1 MFQKTRLQLTL
12 LNSIVFI
19 VLIAILSRTIYF
31 YTENQIY
38 RDVNDSLKQDYRG
51 FSNGGMPGGRPQ
63 GEFLLGPGPSV
74 IVWGPNDTIIEP
86 RLSVDNFIK
95 VNESEFYPKRF
106 DEIEEISVNGA
117 TYRALSTKVDTEY
130 GEMTVQFIRNVDTE
144 KEMLDLLLLILF
156 VGGGIGSLVAVGA
169 GYLLAG
175 RALIPVKKSWDQ
187 QQQFVSDASHEIRTP
202 LAVIQSRADL
212 LFQSPNATIEE
223 KAVDISII
231 SKEVRRLNKLV
242 NGLLTLTRTDSN
254 QMEVKKANFFLDDL
268 LLEIVEQY
276 TDIASFEEK
285 TITSYA
291 PNQVVFLGDKER
303 IHQLLVI
310 LVDNAMKFTDEGSVI
325 SISCVKNSSSIIL
338 SVEDNGKG
346 IPQEEIPKIFNRF
359 YQIEQSR
366 SVNEG
371 SGLGLSIAKW
381 IVNTHQGTIKVT
393 SKPNTSTR
401 FEITFPRNQKIN
413 NGFKKTYNR
422 NRF

>member
-19 VLIAILSRTIYF
+19 VLIAILSRMIYF

-38 RDVNDSLKQDYRG
+38 KDVNDSLNQDYSD
-51 FSNGGMPGGRPQ
+51 FNNGGRPGGRPQ

-74 IVWGPNDTIIEP
+74 IVWGPDDTIIEP

-95 VNESEFYPKRF
+95 INESEFYPERF
-106 DEIEEISVNGA
+106 DEIEEISVNGQ
-117 TYRALSTKVDTEY
+117 TFRALSTKVDTEY

-144 KEMLDLLLLILF
+144 KEMLDRLLLILF

-254 QMEVKKANFFLDDL
+254 QMEVNKSNFFLDDL
-268 LLEIVEQY
+268 LMDIVEQY
-276 TDIASFEEK
+276 TDIASFQEK
-285 TITSYA
+285 SIISHA
-291 PNQVVFLGDKER
+291 PEQVVFHGDKER

-310 LVDNAMKFTDEGSVI
+310 LVDNAMKFTEEGGEI
-325 SISCVKNSSSIIL
+325 SLSCIKNASSIIL
-338 SVEDNGKG
+338 TVEDNGKG
-346 IPQEEIPKIFNRF
+346 IPQEDLPLIFNRF
-359 YQIEQSR
+359 YQVEQSR
-366 SVNEG
+366 SANEG

-381 IVNTHQGTIKVT
+381 IVNTHQGNIKVT
-393 SKPNTSTR
+393 SEQNERTR
-401 FEITFPRNQKIN
+401 FEITFPRNQRKN
-413 NGFKKTYNR
+413 
-422 NRF
+422 

>member
-74 IVWGPNDTIIEP
+74 IVWGPDDTIIEP
-86 RLSVDNFIK
+86 RLSEDHFFK
-95 VNESEFYPKRF
+95 VNEQQFFPKRF
-106 DEIEEISVNGA
+106 DEIEEISVNGY

-144 KEMLDLLLLILF
+144 KEMLDRLLLILF

-254 QMEVKKANFFLDDL
+254 QMEVKKASFFLDDL

-310 LVDNAMKFTDEGSVI
+310 LVDNAMKFTDEGGVI

-366 SVNEG
+366 SANEG
-371 SGLGLSIAKW
+371 SGLGLSIAEW

-393 SKPNTSTR
+393 SEPNTSTR
-401 FEITFPRNQKIN
+401 FEITFPRNQKN
-413 NGFKKTYNR
+413 K
-422 NRF
+422 

>member
-38 RDVNDSLKQDYRG
+38 KEVNESLEQR
-51 FSNGGMPGGRPQ
+51 NVGMPGGRPQ

-74 IVWGPNDTIIEP
+74 IVWGPDDTIIEP
-86 RLSVDNFIK
+86 RLREDSFFK
-95 VNESEFYPKRF
+95 VNESKFFPKTF
-106 DEIEEISVNGA
+106 DKIEEISVNGA
-117 TYRALSTKVDTEY
+117 TYRALSTQGYTDY
-130 GEMTVQFIRNVDTE
+130 GEMTVQFIRNVDSE
-144 KEMLDLLLLILF
+144 KDMLNRLLLILI

-212 LFQSPNATIEE
+212 LFQSPSSTIEE

-268 LLEIVEQY
+268 LMDIVEQY
-276 TDIASFEEK
+276 TDIASFQEK
-285 TITSYA
+285 SIISHA
-291 PNQVVFLGDKER
+291 PEQVVFHGDKER

-310 LVDNAMKFTDEGSVI
+310 LVDNAMKFTEEGGEI
-325 SISCVKNSSSIIL
+325 SLSCIKNASSINL

-346 IPQEEIPKIFNRF
+346 IPQEELPLIFNRF
-359 YQIEQSR
+359 YQVEQSR
-366 SVNEG
+366 SANEG

-393 SKPNTSTR
+393 SEPNTSTR
-401 FEITFPRNQKIN
+401 FEIIFPRNQ
-413 NGFKKTYNR
+413 R
-422 NRF
+422 NK

>member
-38 RDVNDSLKQDYRG
+38 RDVNDSLKKDYRG
-51 FSNGGMPGGRPQ
+51 FINGGMPGGRPQ

-74 IVWGPNDTIIEP
+74 IVWGPEDTIIEP
-86 RLSVDNFIK
+86 RLSVDDYFK
-95 VNESEFYPKRF
+95 VNESKFHPEKF
-106 DEIEEISVNGA
+106 DEIEEIPANGY
-117 TYRALSTKVDTEY
+117 TYRALSTKVDTDY
-130 GEMTVQFIRNVDTE
+130 GELIVQFIRNVDSE
-144 KEMLDLLLLILF
+144 KDMLDRLLLILF

-175 RALIPVKKSWDQ
+175 RALIPVKRSWDQ

-254 QMEVKKANFFLDDL
+254 QVQVNKANFFLDDL
-268 LLEIVEQY
+268 LMDIVEQY
-276 TDIASFEEK
+276 TDIASFQEK
-285 TITSYA
+285 TIISHA
-291 PNQVVFLGDKER
+291 PEQVVFHGDKER
-303 IHQLLVI
+303 MHQLLVI
-310 LVDNAMKFTDEGSVI
+310 LVDNAMKFTEKGGEI
-325 SISCVKNSSSIIL
+325 SLSCIKNAASIIL
-338 SVEDNGKG
+338 AVEDNGIG
-346 IPQEEIPKIFNRF
+346 MPQEELPLIFNRF
-359 YQIEQSR
+359 YQVEQSR
-366 SVNEG
+366 SANEG

-381 IVNTHQGTIKVT
+381 IVQAHQGNIKVT
-393 SKPNTSTR
+393 SEQNVRTR
-401 FEITFPRNQKIN
+401 FEIIFPRNQK
-413 NGFKKTYNR
+413 KM
-422 NRF
+422 

>member
-38 RDVNDSLKQDYRG
+38 KDVNDSLIKDYRD
-51 FSNGGMPGGRPQ
+51 FNNGGMPGGRPQ

-74 IVWGPNDTIIEP
+74 IVWGPDDTIIEP
-86 RLSVDNFIK
+86 RLSVDHFFK
-95 VNESEFYPKRF
+95 VNEQQFFPKNF
-106 DEIEEISVNGA
+106 DEIEEISVNGY
-117 TYRALSTKVDTEY
+117 TYRALSTKVDTGY
-130 GEMTVQFIRNVDTE
+130 GEMAVQFIKNVDTE
-144 KEMLDLLLLILF
+144 KEMLDRLLLILF

-254 QMEVKKANFFLDDL
+254 QMEVKKSNFFLDDL
-268 LLEIVEQY
+268 LMDIVEQY
-276 TDIASFEEK
+276 ADIASFQEK
-285 TITSYA
+285 SIISHA
-291 PNQVVFLGDKER
+291 PEQVVFHGDKER

-310 LVDNAMKFTDEGSVI
+310 LVDNAMKFTEEGGEI
-325 SISCVKNSSSIIL
+325 SLSCIKNASSIIL
-338 SVEDNGKG
+338 TVEDNGIG
-346 IPQEEIPKIFNRF
+346 IPQEELPLIFNRF
-359 YQIEQSR
+359 YQVEQSR
-366 SVNEG
+366 SANEG

-381 IVNTHQGTIKVT
+381 IVNTHQGNIKVT
-393 SKPNTSTR
+393 SEQNERTR
-401 FEITFPRNQKIN
+401 FEITFPRNQRKN
-413 NGFKKTYNR
+413 
-422 NRF
+422 

>member
-38 RDVNDSLKQDYRG
+38 KDVNDSLKQDYRD
-51 FSNGGMPGGRPQ
+51 FNNGGMPGGRPQ

-74 IVWGPNDTIIEP
+74 IVWGPDDTIIEP
-86 RLSVDNFIK
+86 RLSVDNFFK
-95 VNESEFYPKRF
+95 VNEQKFFPKTF
-106 DEIEEISVNGA
+106 DDIEEISVNGY
-117 TYRALSTKVDTEY
+117 TYRALSTQVDTEY
-130 GEMTVQFIRNVDTE
+130 GEMAVQFIRNVDTE
-144 KEMLDLLLLILF
+144 KEMLDRLLLILF

-254 QMEVKKANFFLDDL
+254 QMEVKKSNFFLDDL
-268 LLEIVEQY
+268 LMDIVEQY
-276 TDIASFEEK
+276 TDIASFQEK
-285 TITSYA
+285 SIISHA
-291 PNQVVFLGDKER
+291 PEQVVFHGDKER

-310 LVDNAMKFTDEGSVI
+310 LVDNAMKFTGEGGEI
-325 SISCVKNSSSIIL
+325 SLSCIKNASSIIL
-338 SVEDNGKG
+338 TVEDNGIG
-346 IPQEEIPKIFNRF
+346 IPQEDLPLIFNRF
-359 YQIEQSR
+359 YQVEQSR
-366 SVNEG
+366 SANEG

-381 IVNTHQGTIKVT
+381 IVNTHQGNIKVT
-393 SKPNTSTR
+393 SEQNERTR
-401 FEITFPRNQKIN
+401 FEITFPRNQRKN
-413 NGFKKTYNR
+413 
-422 NRF
+422 

>member
-74 IVWGPNDTIIEP
+74 IVWGPDDTIIEP

-144 KEMLDLLLLILF
+144 KEMLDRLLLILF

-254 QMEVKKANFFLDDL
+254 QMEVKKASFFLDDL

-285 TITSYA
+285 TITSHA

-310 LVDNAMKFTDEGSVI
+310 LVDNAMKFTDEGGVI

-366 SVNEG
+366 SANEG
-371 SGLGLSIAKW
+371 SGLGLSIAEW

-393 SKPNTSTR
+393 SEPNTSTR
-401 FEITFPRNQKIN
+401 FEITFPRNQKN
-413 NGFKKTYNR
+413 K
-422 NRF
+422 

>member
-74 IVWGPNDTIIEP
+74 IVWGPDDTIIEP

-144 KEMLDLLLLILF
+144 KEMLDRLLLILF

-254 QMEVKKANFFLDDL
+254 QMEVKKASFFLDDL

-310 LVDNAMKFTDEGSVI
+310 LVDNAMKFTDEGGVI
-325 SISCVKNSSSIIL
+325 SISCVKNSSSVIL

-366 SVNEG
+366 SANEG

-393 SKPNTSTR
+393 SEPNTSTR
-401 FEITFPRNQKIN
+401 FEITFPRNQKN
-413 NGFKKTYNR
+413 K
-422 NRF
+422 

>member
-1 MFQKTRLQLTL
+1 MFQKTRLQLTI

-38 RDVNDSLKQDYRG
+38 RDVNDSLQQDYRD
-51 FSNGGMPGGRPQ
+51 FNNGGRPGGRPQ

-74 IVWGPNDTIIEP
+74 IIWGPDDTIIEP
-86 RLSVDNFIK
+86 RLSADNFYK
-95 VNESEFYPKRF
+95 VNELEFYPERF
-106 DEIEEISVNGA
+106 EEIEEISVNGY

-130 GEMTVQFIRNVDTE
+130 GKMTVQFIRNVDTE
-144 KEMLDLLLLILF
+144 KEMLDRLLLILF

-254 QMEVKKANFFLDDL
+254 QIEVKKSNFFLDDL
-268 LLEIVEQY
+268 LMDIVEQY
-276 TDIASFEEK
+276 RDIASFQEK
-285 TITSYA
+285 SIISHA
-291 PNQVVFLGDKER
+291 PEQVVFHGDKER

-310 LVDNAMKFTDEGSVI
+310 LVDNAMKFTEEGGEI
-325 SISCVKNSSSIIL
+325 SLSCIKNASSIIL
-338 SVEDNGKG
+338 TVEDNGEG
-346 IPQEEIPKIFNRF
+346 IPQEDLPLIFNRF
-359 YQIEQSR
+359 YQVEQSR
-366 SVNEG
+366 SANEG

-381 IVNTHQGTIKVT
+381 IVNTHQGNIKVT
-393 SKPNTSTR
+393 SEQNERTR
-401 FEITFPRNQKIN
+401 FEITFPRNQKKN
-413 NGFKKTYNR
+413 
-422 NRF
+422 

>member
-38 RDVNDSLKQDYRG
+38 RDVNDSLKKDYRG
-51 FSNGGMPGGRPQ
+51 FISGGMPGGRPQ

-74 IVWGPNDTIIEP
+74 IVWGPEDTIIEP
-86 RLSVDNFIK
+86 RLSVDDYFK
-95 VNESEFYPKRF
+95 VNESKFHPGKF
-106 DEIEEISVNGA
+106 DEIEEIPVNGY
-117 TYRALSTKVDTEY
+117 TYRALSTKVDTDY
-130 GEMTVQFIRNVDTE
+130 GELIVQFIRNVDSE
-144 KEMLDLLLLILF
+144 KDMLDRLLLILI

-175 RALIPVKKSWDQ
+175 RALIPVKRSWDQ

-254 QMEVKKANFFLDDL
+254 QVQVNKANFFLDDL
-268 LLEIVEQY
+268 LMDIVEQY
-276 TDIASFEEK
+276 TDIASFQEK
-285 TITSYA
+285 TIISHA
-291 PNQVVFLGDKER
+291 PEQVVFHGDKER
-303 IHQLLVI
+303 MHQLLVI
-310 LVDNAMKFTDEGSVI
+310 LVDNAMKFTDAGGEI
-325 SISCVKNSSSIIL
+325 SLSCAKNASSIIL
-338 SVEDNGKG
+338 SVEDNGMG
-346 IPQEEIPKIFNRF
+346 IPQEELPLIFNRF
-359 YQIEQSR
+359 YQVEQSR
-366 SVNEG
+366 SANEG

-381 IVNTHQGTIKVT
+381 IVQAHQGNIKVT
-393 SKPNTSTR
+393 SEQNVRTR
-401 FEITFPRNQKIN
+401 FEIVFPRNQK
-413 NGFKKTYNR
+413 KM
-422 NRF
+422 

>member
-38 RDVNDSLKQDYRG
+38 MDVNDSLKKDYRD
-51 FSNGGMPGGRPQ
+51 FNNGGMPGGRPQ

-74 IVWGPNDTIIEP
+74 IVWGPDETIIEP

-95 VNESEFYPKRF
+95 VNESEFYPERF
-106 DEIEEISVNGA
+106 DEIEEISVNGP

-144 KEMLDLLLLILF
+144 KEMLDRLLLILF

-212 LFQSPNATIEE
+212 LFQSPSATIEE

-254 QMEVKKANFFLDDL
+254 QMEVKKSNFFLDDL
-268 LLEIVEQY
+268 LMDIVEQY
-276 TDIASFEEK
+276 TDIASFQEK
-285 TITSYA
+285 SIISHV
-291 PNQVVFLGDKER
+291 PEQVVFHGDKER

-310 LVDNAMKFTDEGSVI
+310 LVDNAMKFTEEGGEI
-325 SISCVKNSSSIIL
+325 SLSCIKNSSSIIL
-338 SVEDNGKG
+338 TVEDNGKG
-346 IPQEEIPKIFNRF
+346 IPQEDLPLIFNRF
-359 YQIEQSR
+359 YQVEQSR
-366 SVNEG
+366 SANEG

-381 IVNTHQGTIKVT
+381 IVNTHQGNIKVT
-393 SKPNTSTR
+393 SEQNERTR
-401 FEITFPRNQKIN
+401 FEITFPRNQR
-413 NGFKKTYNR
+413 KT
-422 NRF
+422 

>member
-31 YTENQIY
+31 YTEDQIY
-38 RDVNDSLKQDYRG
+38 KDVNDSLEQDYRD
-51 FSNGGMPGGRPQ
+51 FNNGGMPGGRPQ

-74 IVWGPNDTIIEP
+74 IVWGPDDTIIEP
-86 RLSVDNFIK
+86 RLSVDHFFK
-95 VNESEFYPKRF
+95 VNEQQFYPEKF
-106 DEIEEISVNGA
+106 DEIEEISVNGP

-130 GEMTVQFIRNVDTE
+130 GEMTIQFIRNVDTE
-144 KEMLDLLLLILF
+144 KEMLDRLLLILF

-175 RALIPVKKSWDQ
+175 RALIPIKKSWDQ

-254 QMEVKKANFFLDDL
+254 QMEVKKSNFFLDDL
-268 LLEIVEQY
+268 LIDIVEQY
-276 TDIASFEEK
+276 TDIASFQEK
-285 TITSYA
+285 SIISHA
-291 PNQVVFLGDKER
+291 PEQVVFHGDKER

-310 LVDNAMKFTDEGSVI
+310 LVDNAMKFTEEGGEI
-325 SISCVKNSSSIIL
+325 TLSCIKNASSIIL
-338 SVEDNGKG
+338 TVEDNGKG
-346 IPQEEIPKIFNRF
+346 IPQEELPLIFNRF
-359 YQIEQSR
+359 YQVEQSR
-366 SVNEG
+366 SANEG

-381 IVNTHQGTIKVT
+381 IVNTHQGNIKVT
-393 SKPNTSTR
+393 SEQNERTR
-401 FEITFPRNQKIN
+401 FEITFPRNQRKN
-413 NGFKKTYNR
+413 
-422 NRF
+422 

>member
-38 RDVNDSLKQDYRG
+38 KDVNDSLNKDYRG
-51 FSNGGMPGGRPQ
+51 FNNGGMPGGRPQ

-74 IVWGPNDTIIEP
+74 IVWGPDDTIIEP
-86 RLSVDNFIK
+86 RLSVDNFFK
-95 VNESEFYPKRF
+95 VNEQQFFPKTF
-106 DEIEEISVNGA
+106 DEIEEISVNGY
-117 TYRALSTKVDTEY
+117 TYRALSTKVDTGY
-130 GEMTVQFIRNVDTE
+130 GEMAVQFIRNVDTE
-144 KEMLDLLLLILF
+144 KEMLDNLLLILF

-187 QQQFVSDASHEIRTP
+187 QQLFVSDASHEIRTP

-254 QMEVKKANFFLDDL
+254 QMEVKKSNFFLDDL
-268 LLEIVEQY
+268 LMDIVEQY
-276 TDIASFEEK
+276 TDIASFQEK
-285 TITSYA
+285 SIISHA
-291 PNQVVFLGDKER
+291 PEQVVFHGDKER

-310 LVDNAMKFTDEGSVI
+310 LVDNAMKFTEEGGEI
-325 SISCVKNSSSIIL
+325 SLSCIKNASSIIL
-338 SVEDNGKG
+338 TVEDNGKG
-346 IPQEEIPKIFNRF
+346 IPQEDLPLIFNRF
-359 YQIEQSR
+359 YQVEQSR
-366 SVNEG
+366 SANEG

-381 IVNTHQGTIKVT
+381 IVNTHQGNIKVT
-393 SKPNTSTR
+393 SELNERTR
-401 FEITFPRNQKIN
+401 FEITFPRNQRKN
-413 NGFKKTYNR
+413 
-422 NRF
+422 

>member
-31 YTENQIY
+31 YTENQVY
-38 RDVNDSLKQDYRG
+38 KEVNESLEKRD
-51 FSNGGMPGGRPQ
+51 GGMPGGRPQ

-74 IVWGPNDTIIEP
+74 IVWGPDDTIIEP
-86 RLSVDNFIK
+86 RLREDSFIK
-95 VNESEFYPKRF
+95 VNESKFFPKRF
-106 DEIEEISVNGA
+106 DKIEEISVNGY
-117 TYRALSTKVDTEY
+117 TYRALSTQGYTDY
-130 GEMTVQFIRNVDTE
+130 GEVTVQFIRNVDTE
-144 KEMLDLLLLILF
+144 KEMLNRLLLILI

-212 LFQSPNATIEE
+212 LFQSPSSTIEE

-291 PNQVVFLGDKER
+291 PTQVVFLGDKER

-310 LVDNAMKFTDEGSVI
+310 LVDNAMKFTDEGGVI

-366 SVNEG
+366 SANEG

-393 SKPNTSTR
+393 SEPNTSTR
-401 FEITFPRNQKIN
+401 FEITFPRNQKN
-413 NGFKKTYNR
+413 K
-422 NRF
+422 

>member
-38 RDVNDSLKQDYRG
+38 RDVNDSLKKDYRG
-51 FSNGGMPGGRPQ
+51 FINGGMPGGRPQ

-74 IVWGPNDTIIEP
+74 IVWGPEDTIIEP
-86 RLSVDNFIK
+86 RLSVDDFFK
-95 VNESEFYPKRF
+95 VNESKFHPEKF
-106 DEIEEISVNGA
+106 DEIEEIPVNGY
-117 TYRALSTKVDTEY
+117 TYRALSTKVDTDY
-130 GEMTVQFIRNVDTE
+130 GELIVQFIRNVDSE
-144 KEMLDLLLLILF
+144 KDMLDRLLLILF

-175 RALIPVKKSWDQ
+175 RALIPVKRSWDQ

-254 QMEVKKANFFLDDL
+254 QVQVNKANFFLDDL
-268 LLEIVEQY
+268 LMDIVEQY
-276 TDIASFEEK
+276 TDIASFQEK
-285 TITSYA
+285 TIVSHA
-291 PNQVVFLGDKER
+291 PEQVVFHGDKER

-310 LVDNAMKFTDEGSVI
+310 LVDNAMKFTEEGGEI
-325 SISCVKNSSSIIL
+325 TLSCIKNAASIIL
-338 SVEDNGKG
+338 AVEDNGIG
-346 IPQEEIPKIFNRF
+346 MPQEELPLIFNRF
-359 YQIEQSR
+359 YQVEQSR
-366 SVNEG
+366 SANEG

-381 IVNTHQGTIKVT
+381 IVQAHQGNIKVT
-393 SKPNTSTR
+393 SEQNVRTR
-401 FEITFPRNQKIN
+401 FEIIFPRNQK
-413 NGFKKTYNR
+413 KM
-422 NRF
+422 

>member
-19 VLIAILSRTIYF
+19 ILLAILSRTIYF
-31 YTENQIY
+31 YTETQIY
-38 RDVNDSLKQDYRG
+38 KDVNNSLVQVYRDFNNTLRG
-51 FSNGGMPGGRPQ
+51 NGGMPDGRRPQ

-74 IVWGPNDTIIEP
+74 IVWTPDNTIFEP
-86 RLSVDNFIK
+86 RLSEDNFFK
-95 VNESEFYPKRF
+95 VNESKFYPKKF
-106 DEIEEISVNGA
+106 DKIEEISVNGP
-117 TYRALSTKVDTEY
+117 TYRALSTKVNTEY
-130 GEMTVQFIRNVDTE
+130 GEMTVQFIRNVDSE
-144 KEMLDLLLLILF
+144 KDMLNRLLLILF

-254 QMEVKKANFFLDDL
+254 QMEVKKSNFFLDDL
-268 LLEIVEQY
+268 LMDIVEQY
-276 TDIASFEEK
+276 TDIAYFQKKS
-285 TITSYA
+285 IISHA
-291 PNQVVFLGDKER
+291 PDQVVFHGDKER

-310 LVDNAMKFTDEGSVI
+310 LVDNSMKFTEEGGEI
-325 SISCVKNSSSIIL
+325 SLSCIKNASSIIL
-338 SVEDNGKG
+338 SVEDNGQG
-346 IPQEEIPKIFNRF
+346 IPQEEIHLIFNRF
-359 YQIEQSR
+359 YQVEQSR
-366 SVNEG
+366 SANEG
-371 SGLGLSIAKW
+371 SGLGLSIAQW
-381 IVNTHQGTIKVT
+381 IVNSHQGTIKV
-393 SKPNTSTR
+393 SSEQNERTR
-401 FEITFPRNQKIN
+401 FEITFPRNQK
-413 NGFKKTYNR
+413 KS
-422 NRF
+422 

>member
-74 IVWGPNDTIIEP
+74 IVWGPDDTIIEP

-254 QMEVKKANFFLDDL
+254 QMEVKKASFFLDDL

-310 LVDNAMKFTDEGSVI
+310 LVDNAMKFTDEGGVI

-366 SVNEG
+366 SANEG

-393 SKPNTSTR
+393 SEPNTSTR
-401 FEITFPRNQKIN
+401 FEITFPRNQKN
-413 NGFKKTYNR
+413 K
-422 NRF
+422 

>member
-38 RDVNDSLKQDYRG
+38 KDVNTSLKKDYRD
-51 FSNGGMPGGRPQ
+51 FNNGGMPGGRPQ

-74 IVWGPNDTIIEP
+74 IVWGPDDTIIEP
-86 RLSVDNFIK
+86 RLSVDHFFK
-95 VNESEFYPKRF
+95 VNEQQFFPKRF
-106 DEIEEISVNGA
+106 DEIEEISVNGY
-117 TYRALSTKVDTEY
+117 TYRALSTKVDTDY
-130 GEMTVQFIRNVDTE
+130 GELTVQFIRNVDTE
-144 KEMLDLLLLILF
+144 KDMLDRLLLILF

-254 QMEVKKANFFLDDL
+254 QMEVKKSNFFLDDL
-268 LLEIVEQY
+268 LMDIVEQY
-276 TDIASFEEK
+276 TDIASFQEK
-285 TITSYA
+285 SIISHA
-291 PNQVVFLGDKER
+291 PEQVVFHGDKER

-310 LVDNAMKFTDEGSVI
+310 LVDNAMKFTEEGGEI
-325 SISCVKNSSSIIL
+325 SLSCIKNASSIIL
-338 SVEDNGKG
+338 TVEDNGKG
-346 IPQEEIPKIFNRF
+346 IPQEDLPLIFNRF
-359 YQIEQSR
+359 YQVEQSR
-366 SVNEG
+366 SANEG

-381 IVNTHQGTIKVT
+381 IVNTHQGNIKVT
-393 SKPNTSTR
+393 SEQNERTR
-401 FEITFPRNQKIN
+401 FEITFPRNQRKN
-413 NGFKKTYNR
+413 
-422 NRF
+422 

>member
-38 RDVNDSLKQDYRG
+38 KDVNDSLKKDYRD
-51 FSNGGMPGGRPQ
+51 FNNGGMPGGRPQ

-74 IVWGPNDTIIEP
+74 IVWGPDDTIIEP
-86 RLSVDNFIK
+86 RLSVDHFFK
-95 VNESEFYPKRF
+95 VNEQQFFPETF
-106 DEIEEISVNGA
+106 DGIEEISVNGY

-130 GEMTVQFIRNVDTE
+130 GEMAVQFIRNVDTE
-144 KEMLDLLLLILF
+144 KEMLDRLLLILF

-254 QMEVKKANFFLDDL
+254 QMEVKKSNFFLDDL
-268 LLEIVEQY
+268 LIDIVEQY
-276 TDIASFEEK
+276 TDIASFQEK
-285 TITSYA
+285 SIISHA
-291 PNQVVFLGDKER
+291 PEQVVFHGDKER

-310 LVDNAMKFTDEGSVI
+310 LVDNAMKFTEEGGEI
-325 SISCVKNSSSIIL
+325 SLSCIKNASSIIL
-338 SVEDNGKG
+338 TVEDNGKG
-346 IPQEEIPKIFNRF
+346 IPQEDLPLIFNRF
-359 YQIEQSR
+359 YQVEQSR
-366 SVNEG
+366 SANEG

-393 SKPNTSTR
+393 SEQNERTR
-401 FEITFPRNQKIN
+401 FEITFPKNQKKN
-413 NGFKKTYNR
+413 
-422 NRF
+422 

>member
-38 RDVNDSLKQDYRG
+38 MDVNDSLKKDYRD
-51 FSNGGMPGGRPQ
+51 FNNGGMPGGRPQ

-74 IVWGPNDTIIEP
+74 IVWGPDETIIEP

-95 VNESEFYPKRF
+95 VNESEFYPERF
-106 DEIEEISVNGA
+106 DEIEEISVNGQ

-144 KEMLDLLLLILF
+144 KEMLDRLLLILF

-212 LFQSPNATIEE
+212 LFQSPSATIEE

-254 QMEVKKANFFLDDL
+254 QMEVKKSNFFLDDL
-268 LLEIVEQY
+268 LMDIVEQY
-276 TDIASFEEK
+276 TDIASFQEK
-285 TITSYA
+285 SIISHA
-291 PNQVVFLGDKER
+291 PEKVVFHGDKER

-310 LVDNAMKFTDEGSVI
+310 LVDNAMKFTEEGGEI
-325 SISCVKNSSSIIL
+325 SLSCIKNSSSVIL
-338 SVEDNGKG
+338 TVEDNGKG
-346 IPQEEIPKIFNRF
+346 IPQEDLPLIFNRF
-359 YQIEQSR
+359 YQVEQSR
-366 SVNEG
+366 SANEG

-381 IVNTHQGTIKVT
+381 IVNTHQGNIKVT
-393 SKPNTSTR
+393 SEQNERTR
-401 FEITFPRNQKIN
+401 FEITFPRNQR
-413 NGFKKTYNR
+413 KT
-422 NRF
+422 

>member
-38 RDVNDSLKQDYRG
+38 MDVNDSLKQDYRD
-51 FSNGGMPGGRPQ
+51 FNNGGMRGGRPQ

-74 IVWGPNDTIIEP
+74 IVWGPDETIIEP

-106 DEIEEISVNGA
+106 DEIEEISVNGQ
-117 TYRALSTKVDTEY
+117 THRALSTKVDTEY

-144 KEMLDLLLLILF
+144 KEMLDRLLLILF

-254 QMEVKKANFFLDDL
+254 QMEVKKSNFFLDDL
-268 LLEIVEQY
+268 LLDIVEQY
-276 TDIASFEEK
+276 TDIASFQEK
-285 TITSYA
+285 SIISHA
-291 PNQVVFLGDKER
+291 PEQLVFHGDKER

-310 LVDNAMKFTDEGSVI
+310 LVDNAMKFTEEGGEI
-325 SISCVKNSSSIIL
+325 SLSCIKNASSIIL
-338 SVEDNGKG
+338 TVEDNGKG
-346 IPQEEIPKIFNRF
+346 IPQEDLPLIFNRF
-359 YQIEQSR
+359 YQVEQSR
-366 SVNEG
+366 SANEG
-371 SGLGLSIAKW
+371 SGLGLSIAQW
-381 IVNTHQGTIKVT
+381 IVNTHQGNIKVT
-393 SKPNTSTR
+393 SEQNERTR
-401 FEITFPRNQKIN
+401 FEITFPRNQRKN
-413 NGFKKTYNR
+413 
-422 NRF
+422 

>member
-38 RDVNDSLKQDYRG
+38 KDVNDSLKKDYRD
-51 FSNGGMPGGRPQ
+51 FNNGGMPGGRPQ

-74 IVWGPNDTIIEP
+74 IVWGPDETIIEP
-86 RLSVDNFIK
+86 RLSEDHFFK
-95 VNESEFYPKRF
+95 VNEQQFFPKRF
-106 DEIEEISVNGA
+106 DEIEEISVNGY

-130 GEMTVQFIRNVDTE
+130 GEMAVQFIRNVDTE
-144 KEMLDLLLLILF
+144 KEMLDRLLLILF

-254 QMEVKKANFFLDDL
+254 QMEVKKASFFLDDL

-310 LVDNAMKFTDEGSVI
+310 LVDNAMKFTDEGGVI

-366 SVNEG
+366 SANEG

-393 SKPNTSTR
+393 SEPNTSTR
-401 FEITFPRNQKIN
+401 FEITFPRNQKN
-413 NGFKKTYNR
+413 K
-422 NRF
+422 

>member
-74 IVWGPNDTIIEP
+74 IVWGPDDTIIEP

-144 KEMLDLLLLILF
+144 KEMLDRLLLILF

-254 QMEVKKANFFLDDL
+254 QMEVKKASFFLDDL

-310 LVDNAMKFTDEGSVI
+310 LVDNAMKFTDEGGVI

-359 YQIEQSR
+359 YQIEHSR
-366 SVNEG
+366 SANEG
-371 SGLGLSIAKW
+371 SGLGLSIAEW

-393 SKPNTSTR
+393 SEPNTSTR
-401 FEITFPRNQKIN
+401 FEITFPRNQKN
-413 NGFKKTYNR
+413 K
-422 NRF
+422 